1 MAASEGSGEVVAMQ
15 PERYRLRP
23 ALREELEALY
33 AIHFE
38 AMGSYVIATWRRW
51 DHAEQRTMFAERW
64 PDSRQAIEVGGEL
77 AGLLDVEEDESK
89 IFIANLEVHPKF
101 QRRGVGSSIITS
113 IQQRAAERGIPVDLQ
128 VLRVNPARGLYERLG
143 SVISGETETHYQMV
157 WRPA

>member
-1 MAASEGSGEVVAMQ
+1 MVAAEDEGVTVQ
-15 PERYRLRP
+15 PEPYRLRP
-23 ALREELEALY
+23 ALREEFETLY

-38 AMGSYVIATWRRW
+38 AMESYVVATWQRW
-51 DHAEQRTMFAERW
+51 DQDEQRQMFAERW

-77 AGLLDVEEDESK
+77 AGFLDVEQSLDC
-89 IFIANLEVHPKF
+89 IFLGNLELDPKF

-143 SVISGETETHYQMV
+143 FVISGETETHYQMV